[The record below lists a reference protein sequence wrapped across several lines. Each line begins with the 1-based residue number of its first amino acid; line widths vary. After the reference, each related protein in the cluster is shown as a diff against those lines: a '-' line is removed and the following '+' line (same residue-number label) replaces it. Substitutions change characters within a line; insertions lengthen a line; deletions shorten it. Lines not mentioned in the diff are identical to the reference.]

1 MQTVLFHE
9 IIFGPIHGWEYR
21 WVSTCSRWTVSCVHS
36 IACIANAVIMHKEW
50 GRVDCLRPIG

>member
-9 IIFGPIHGWEYR
+9 TVDGWEYR